1 MVVEESSHKG
11 ERNGGE
17 RKTESGVRNPGK
29 CDVTETGKSVLERV
43 EYGQPPHGATTLSGS
58 HISPCIL

>member
-29 CDVTETGKSVLERV
+29 CDVTETGKSVLVLEW
-43 EYGQPPHGATTLSGS
+43 
-58 HISPCIL
+58 